1 MIALTAN
8 KFGRLPSELL
18 EIRDSAIAF
27 DFDHLAAF
35 KLQLWEDERTAAMW
49 GGSDKTEVRF
59 DGSKS

>member
-35 KLQLWEDERTAAMW
+35 KLQIWEDERAAAMW
-49 GGSDKTEVRF
+49 GGGKETEVRF
-59 DGSKS
+59 DGVKP